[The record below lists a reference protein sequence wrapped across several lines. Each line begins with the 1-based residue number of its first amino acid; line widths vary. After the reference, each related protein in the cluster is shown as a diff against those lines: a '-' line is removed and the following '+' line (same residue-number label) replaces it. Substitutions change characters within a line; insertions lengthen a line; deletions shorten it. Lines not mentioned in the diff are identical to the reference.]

1 MGKEPWVY
9 DGLWEDSTS
18 LTELSIGSGHYV
30 HIPLNICFYAS
41 SESWGIFTLSINVQ
55 VGTQAGRSHLNILPY
70 INTLFGWMTTPPGF
84 QPQAVKELLRVLF
97 WYSSCEFCPWNNIYD
112 PLDFLLCSTP
122 FFLWSLRKDLRTF
135 SLLSSHKLPYTSHR
149 LTGVLFCFYIIITFN
164 VHVYAGKIYMEHIL
178 SDYRIYAVSMNL
190 KWDGFSVYL
199 QIQWLQ
205 METRRVPSVLT

>member
-70 INTLFGWMTTPPGF
+70 INTLFVWMTTPPGF

-112 PLDFLLCSTP
+112 PLYFLLCSTP
-122 FFLWSLRKDLRTF
+122 YFLWSLRKDLRTF
-135 SLLSSHKLPYTSHR
+135 SLLSSHKLPYTSID
-149 LTGVLFCFYIIITFN
+149 LQGCCSVSTSQSPLMSMCTLGIFAWSTFSVITGSVQWAWIWSEMASLCICRYSG
-164 VHVYAGKIYMEHIL
+164 Y
-178 SDYRIYAVSMNL
+178 
-190 KWDGFSVYL
+190 KWKLDGFL
-199 QIQWLQ
+199 QC
-205 METRRVPSVLT
+205 